1 MEGKPTYSPSPV
13 AVFVLCCL
21 VFLLSMFFRV
31 SAAVISPKLAAEFG
45 LDSADLG
52 RLSGAFF
59 YAFAACQIP
68 VGLAIDRLGP
78 RRVVAVL
85 ALVGAA
91 GSLVFATA
99 GGFGAALTGRVLLG
113 VGMSSNL
120 MGPLALLA
128 AWFPPNRFATLS
140 GTIVAIGSAGML
152 LAATPLALLAEWLG
166 WRYSFLVMSGLTAVL
181 GGAFYLVI
189 RDHPAGAEPPPK
201 PTGNPLAGL
210 GRLIRLPAYWAIS
223 LATFIRY
230 GSYMALQGLW
240 LAPLMTFGLGLS
252 MVQAANGLLA
262 MALGQMAGL
271 PLFGVLSDRVLRS
284 RKWTILPSL
293 AVMTGAVLALLA
305 VQRGLGLGWV
315 MALCF
320 FIGLAAA
327 PGQIMYAHIKELVPS
342 GRIGTAMTGIN
353 MFTMLGPAA
362 MMEVMGWVMTGEPAE
377 YTTAA
382 QFHPAWWFLAG
393 ALALGVAVYS
403 LVPDS
408 KALKKD

>member
-1 MEGKPTYSPSPV
+1 MEPQPYSPSPV

-31 SAAVISPKLAAEFG
+31 SAAVISPELAAEFS

-59 YAFAACQIP
+59 YAFAACQVP

-78 RRVVAVL
+78 RRTVAAL

-99 GGFGAALTGRVLLG
+99 TGFGAAVVGRVLLG

-128 AWFPPNRFATLS
+128 AWFPPQRFATLS

-152 LAATPLALLAEWLG
+152 LAATPLALLTRWLG
-166 WRYSFLVMSGLTAVL
+166 WRYSFLVMAVVTALL
-181 GGAFYLVI
+181 GAAFYLVA
-189 RDHPAGAEPPPK
+189 RDRPAGVQPPDR

-210 GRLIRLPAYWAIS
+210 GRLMRMPAYWAIS

-230 GSYMALQGLW
+230 GAYMSLQGLW
-240 LAPLMTFGLGLS
+240 LAPLMTYGLGLT

-271 PLFGVLSDRVLRS
+271 PLFGMLSDRVLRS
-284 RKWTILPSL
+284 RKWTVAPSL
-293 AVMTGAVLALLA
+293 LAMTAATLALVA
-305 VQRGLGLGWV
+305 VPRGLDLGWV

-327 PGQIMYAHIKELVPS
+327 PGQIMYAHIKELVPA

-362 MMEVMGWVMTGEPAE
+362 MMEAVGWVMTGEPAE
-377 YTTAA
+377 YTSPA

-393 ALALGVAVYS
+393 ALGLAALVY
-403 LVPDS
+403 LAVPDS
-408 KALKKD
+408 KALKKNS